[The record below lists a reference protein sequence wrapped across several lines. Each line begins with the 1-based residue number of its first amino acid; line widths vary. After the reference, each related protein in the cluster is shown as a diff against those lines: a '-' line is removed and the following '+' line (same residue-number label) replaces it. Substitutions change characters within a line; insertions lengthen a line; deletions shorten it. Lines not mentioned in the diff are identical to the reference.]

1 MAQMRL
7 KKFRYK
13 FYNVI
18 ELVEHKEVKNEIF
31 VECSC
36 LNIES
41 LCIIYQIEMAGDIW
55 AFAIGAG
62 VYAEP
67 CYGKI
72 GYIGVLAVMW
82 NC

>member
-1 MAQMRL
+1 M
-7 KKFRYK
+7 YK

-31 VECSC
+31 LKFSC

-55 AFAIGAG
+55 AFSIGAG

-67 CYGKI
+67 RYGKI
-72 GYIGVLAVMW
+72 GDIGVLAVMW

>member
-1 MAQMRL
+1 M
-7 KKFRYK
+7 YK

-31 VECSC
+31 LKFSC

-41 LCIIYQIEMAGDIW
+41 LYGDIW
-55 AFAIGAG
+55 AFSIGAG

-67 CYGKI
+67 RYGKI
-72 GYIGVLAVMW
+72 GDIGVLAVMW